1 MNAEAKSIHR
11 QVISNIIPAIIV
23 EIMILIYNLADTFF
37 IAQTNDPYQIAAV
50 SLAFPVFMM
59 LITMGII
66 FMAGGMSCISRA
78 LGAGN
83 KERADNIA
91 SFCIWASIAVGVLMT
106 FVFMLFIRKII
117 IAIGASVNTFLPTYA
132 YLSIVMASAPFV
144 LFSMACSGIMRA
156 QNKASIAM
164 NGQIIGNVVNIILD
178 PIMIIYMKMGI
189 TGAAVATLLG
199 TVIGAA
205 YYIGYFLAGQSSL
218 SINIKKFRLQGGIAL
233 GVFVI
238 GIPAAL
244 DPCLMSI
251 SQIIMNSL
259 MSAYGDMAVAAAGV
273 SMKIEHIAGII
284 AMGCGQGVQ
293 PLLGFCVGAKDWDR
307 YRGILKYSLKVA
319 VSVSLFMV
327 AMCYLFTNSIVRVFL
342 INPEAFAYAV
352 DFLRMKLTS
361 SVFFTIF
368 FIFVNALQAM
378 GAAKASFV
386 LSFCRQCVLYVPLL
400 FIMNHFMGL
409 YGLVWALPM
418 AELLSLLQTVLMYG
432 KIVYEPKIFVMRKKS
447 Q

>member
-251 SQIIMNSL
+251 SQMIMNSL

>member
-83 KERADNIA
+83 KERADSIA